1 MKKIPLCLTA
11 IVFAF
16 SLLVSGCSTDDDL
29 ITLDP
34 EFLVGT
40 WRNANAVFTIDADFN
55 FECRIRSVSAPATG
69 DGDDPG
75 LVRGRLVR
83 GGPLG
88 PNSFELLNME
98 VGGPDGEL
106 DYPEAE
112 YEVGND
118 LLADMVPDFNGIF
131 VTLTPYDV
139 AGTRFTF
146 WSNNTAAS
154 MFFGAAG
161 PFDKD

>member
-1 MKKIPLCLTA
+1 MKKMPLCLTA

-16 SLLVSGCSTDDDL
+16 SLVASGCPADDGPV
-29 ITLDP
+29 TLGP

-40 WRNANAVFTIDADFN
+40 WRNANAIFTIDANLN
-55 FECRIRSVSAPATG
+55 FECRIKSVSAPATG
-69 DGDDPG
+69 TGDDPG
-75 LVRGRLVR
+75 LVRGRLVP

-88 PNSFELLNME
+88 PNSFELLDME
-98 VGGPDGEL
+98 VGGPNGEL
-106 DYPEAE
+106 AYPYPE
-112 YEVGND
+112 YEEGNE
-118 LLADMVPDFNGIF
+118 LLALMVPDFNGIF
-131 VTLTPYDV
+131 VTLTPYD
-139 AGTRFTF
+139 ATGTRFTF

>member
-1 MKKIPLCLTA
+1 VKKMPLCLTA

-16 SLLVSGCSTDDDL
+16 SLLVSGCPTDDGPA
-29 ITLDP
+29 TLGP

-40 WRNANAVFTIDADFN
+40 WRNANAVFTIDADLN
-55 FECRIRSVSAPATG
+55 FVCRIRSVTAPATG
-69 DGDDPG
+69 TGGDPG
-75 LVRGRLVR
+75 LVRGRLVP

-88 PNSFELLNME
+88 PNSFQLMYMR
-98 VGGPDGEL
+98 VGGSDGEL
-106 DYPEAE
+106 AYPEAE
-112 YEVGND
+112 YQEGND
-118 LLADMVPDFNGIF
+118 LLALMVPDFNGIF
-131 VTLTPYDV
+131 VTLTPNNA

-146 WSNNTAAS
+146 WSNNTPAS